1 MEECDTVDDDNV
13 DDFHDVAKK
22 KIVSTIKAAVC
33 DSNGN
38 TWVADQVTV
47 VDNWDKAAY
56 RQNDNDRS
64 I

>member
-1 MEECDTVDDDNV
+1 MEECDTVDVDNA
-13 DDFHDVAKK
+13 DDFDDVAKK
-22 KIVSTIKAAVC
+22 KIVSTIKAVVC
-33 DSNGN
+33 DSNDN

>member
-22 KIVSTIKAAVC
+22 KIVSTIKAVVC

-47 VDNWDKAAY
+47 VDN
-56 RQNDNDRS
+56 
-64 I
+64 